1 VSVHEL
7 VHTLSERWKCNVVGI
22 HYDMHSILSVGVF
35 ATHLRNVQGLDT
47 HEPRQ
52 RAEDADHLVGP
63 ARVLARQLW

>member
-1 VSVHEL
+1 ML
-7 VHTLSERWKCNVVGI
+7 I
-22 HYDMHSILSVGVF
+22 MHSILSVGVF